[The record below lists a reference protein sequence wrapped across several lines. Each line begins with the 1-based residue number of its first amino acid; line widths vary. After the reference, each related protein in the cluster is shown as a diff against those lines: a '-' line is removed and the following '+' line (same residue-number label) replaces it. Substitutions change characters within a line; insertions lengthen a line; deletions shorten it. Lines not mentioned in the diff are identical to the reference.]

1 MSFLQDKIF
10 KLKGKIKHYDWGGY
24 NFIPDWLGIK
34 NDEKLPFAEYWMG
47 AHHAA
52 SSEIETKNGDLSL
65 LNLITDYPDELLGQ
79 QVNQK
84 FGGLPYLFKIEDVR
98 QMLSIQVHPTKEEAE
113 RGYEFED
120 QQGIGLNALQRNYK
134 DRNHK
139 PEIMVALSEFWL
151 LHGFKQP
158 DVLRQTLND
167 TPELRRLLP
176 FFENDDYKNL
186 YSHVMETS
194 QKNVNYILLPLIER
208 EQKRKQQIEIR
219 KEEPGYWVCEFYG
232 DKTKIKNA
240 DRGIFSLYFLN
251 ILKVAQG
258 EAVFQDAGLLHA
270 YLQGQAMELMANSDN
285 VLRGGLTKKNIN
297 IPELLKQISFR
308 PTDPAVIKPEK
319 SASCALHYPCA
330 ASDFGID
337 KIQLQS
343 KQAYKSK
350 SQSLEIV
357 AIMDGGLTIKSAT
370 SHTAK
375 RGEVLLIL
383 PGTEYEILPED
394 SLLAFKA
401 FVP

>member
-34 NDEKLPFAEYWMG
+34 NDEKRPFAEYWMG

-52 SSEIETKNGDLSL
+52 SSEIETKYGDLSL
-65 LNLITDYPDELLGQ
+65 LNLITDYPNELLGQ

-113 RGYEFED
+113 KGYDFED
-120 QQGIGLNALQRNYK
+120 EQGISLNAVQRNYK

-167 TPELRRLLP
+167 TPELTRLLP

-208 EQKRKQQIEIR
+208 ELKRKQQNELR
-219 KEEPGYWVCEFYG
+219 KEEPGYWVAEFYAG
-232 DKTKIKNA
+232 KTKIKNA

-297 IPELLKQISFR
+297 IPELLKQISFIA
-308 PTDPAVIKPEK
+308 TDPTVIKPEK
-319 SASCALHYPCA
+319 SESGALHYSCPA
-330 ASDFGID
+330 IDFGID
-337 KIQLQS
+337 KIELQA
-343 KQAYKSK
+343 QQIYKSK
-350 SQSLEIV
+350 SQSIEIMV
-357 AIMDGGLTIKSAT
+357 IIDGNLTIKSGEA
-370 SHTAK
+370 HTAK
-375 RGEVLLIL
+375 QGEALLIL
-383 PGTEYEILPED
+383 PGTEYEIFAEAG
-394 SLLAFKA
+394 LLAFKA